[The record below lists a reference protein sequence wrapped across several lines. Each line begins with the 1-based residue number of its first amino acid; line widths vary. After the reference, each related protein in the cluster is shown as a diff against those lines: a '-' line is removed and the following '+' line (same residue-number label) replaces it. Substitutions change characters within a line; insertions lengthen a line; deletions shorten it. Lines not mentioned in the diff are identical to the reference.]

1 MFQTIAKFEVLI
13 EGKAYHFMCDPNSSI
28 DHVKEALF
36 QVQKAVA
43 TLEDQ
48 IKAAQEAAK
57 KAEEEAKAKI
67 ENFDPQDAMI
77 QENTEVPNE

>member
-57 KAEEEAKAKI
+57 KAEEEANPSAPI
-67 ENFDPQDAMI
+67 EPEPT
-77 QENTEVPNE
+77 QENIPEVINE